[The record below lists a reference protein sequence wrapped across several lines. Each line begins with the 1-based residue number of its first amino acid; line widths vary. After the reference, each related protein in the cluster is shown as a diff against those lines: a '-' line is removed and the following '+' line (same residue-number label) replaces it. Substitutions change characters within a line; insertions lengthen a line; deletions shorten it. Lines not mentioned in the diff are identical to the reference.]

1 MQSGDLSTLFR
12 LNPVGPALPATFRQ
26 GALLDFDADDG
37 SNSVGIGTSEL
48 TDLPLLVTGAE
59 IGLEAGDNVLVMYLG
74 NSAMIVGKIA
84 SVGGSN
90 YGAGSSGRVTLEA
103 NALNFPVSAAISTI
117 VSVTATVPGWAHSAD
132 ITMQA
137 QGAAKNG
144 SGTADSL
151 VAQVRAS
158 CPGTGDAFATGP
170 QYSVT
175 AGIIAPLVA
184 NMAAIKTVVPGQ
196 VLTCS
201 AAIAAAHSWAATTD
215 AYCDF
220 FVVVRFYREDVNS

>member
-26 GALLDFDADDG
+26 GVLLDFDADDG

-90 YGAGSSGRVTLEA
+90 YGAGNSGHESLEV
-103 NALNFPVSAAISTI
+103 NALDFGVIGGA
-117 VSVTATVPGWAHSAD
+117 VTVICTDTLVAPGWAHSARVQ
-132 ITMQA
+132 MAGQA
-137 QGAAKNG
+137 SLPNG
-144 SGTADSL
+144 SGVADTF
-151 VAQVRAS
+151 ATEVRVS
-158 CPGTGDAFATGP
+158 CPGITPDGWADSPAASVPSGSRGTSNVTYFYTQDITPGATLTFT
-170 QYSVT
+170 Y
-175 AGIIAPLVA
+175 AVA
-184 NMAAIKTVVPGQ
+184 SGHTWPPDVGA
-196 VLTCS
+196 S
-201 AAIAAAHSWAATTD
+201 ANFWVNVD
-215 AYCDF
+215 
-220 FVVVRFYREDVNS
+220 FYRE